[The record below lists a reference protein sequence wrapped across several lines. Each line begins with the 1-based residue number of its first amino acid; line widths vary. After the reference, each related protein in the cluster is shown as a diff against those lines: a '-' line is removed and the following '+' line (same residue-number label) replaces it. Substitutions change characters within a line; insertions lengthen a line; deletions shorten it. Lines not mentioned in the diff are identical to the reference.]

1 VQNRVQNKE
10 LTWPAN
16 TTQEVFVAAIDRSI
30 AGANLHTTMRGTLKK
45 FPGCIHWHV
54 KQGRASGTLEIT
66 VLPKEMRAWF
76 TVQSGRTA
84 TWIEEQIEQLAK
96 LIEQSLRDAE

>member
-1 VQNRVQNKE
+1 
-10 LTWPAN
+10 
-16 TTQEVFVAAIDRSI
+16 
-30 AGANLHTTMRGTLKK
+30 
-45 FPGCIHWHV
+45 
-54 KQGRASGTLEIT
+54 
-66 VLPKEMRAWF
+66 MRAWF